1 MRASWKALAITALA
15 AGTIFANTGA
25 ANAATATDVSYN
37 GCTADLWLTGSS
49 DDYATAAT
57 YNSSSSY
64 TCVFWLERGTYS
76 GGSTTGWTS
85 ITGATSISGPSG
97 ERDTGTYWDGPGT
110 SGESLPVRVGRTV
123 RERHVLHLGDLT
135 PAACCDGS
143 VPPACGRVR

>member
-1 MRASWKALAITALA
+1 
-15 AGTIFANTGA
+15 
-25 ANAATATDVSYN
+25 VSYN
-37 GCTADLWLTGSS
+37 GCTTDLWLTGSS

-97 ERDTGTYWDGPGT
+97 ERDTGTYWDGPGLRVRACLYVWAGPYESATYCT
-110 SGESLPVRVGRTV
+110 SGI
-123 RERHVLHLGDLT
+123 
-135 PAACCDGS
+135 
-143 VPPACGRVR
+143 